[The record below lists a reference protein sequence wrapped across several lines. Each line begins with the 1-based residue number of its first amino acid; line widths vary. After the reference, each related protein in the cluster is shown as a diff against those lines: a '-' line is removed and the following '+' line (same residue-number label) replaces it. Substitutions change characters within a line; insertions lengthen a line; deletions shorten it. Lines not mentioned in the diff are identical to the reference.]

1 MGDDPVFFP
10 FSIKRSK
17 CSCSYNNINN
27 PHAKLGAPDV
37 KKNLNVKVFSLVSGT
52 NEKRRIEW
60 HETCK
65 CKCRFEHSVCDNKQR
80 WNDDRFRFECKELID
95 KGVCNKGFIWN
106 PSNCEYECY
115 KSCDFSEYLDYKNCE
130 CKKILVNK
138 LVERSCPEECTENID
153 ETRLVAI
160 NSTECNS
167 VEIKCK
173 HNSFTL
179 YIVLFSIPFT
189 VNIEIGSS
197 FLYFH

>member
-17 CSCSYNNINN
+17 CSGSYNNINN

-80 WNDDRFRFECKELID
+80 WNDDRYRFECKELID
-95 KGVCNKGFIWN
+95 KGVCNKGVIWN

>member
-17 CSCSYNNINN
+17 CSGSYNNINN

-52 NEKRRIEW
+52 NEKRRIER

-80 WNDDRFRFECKELID
+80 WNDDRYRFECKELID

-138 LVERSCPEECTENID
+138 LVERSFPEECTENID

-160 NSTECNS
+160 NSTERNS

-173 HNSFTL
+173 HNSCTL
-179 YIVLFSIPFT
+179 YIVLFSITFT